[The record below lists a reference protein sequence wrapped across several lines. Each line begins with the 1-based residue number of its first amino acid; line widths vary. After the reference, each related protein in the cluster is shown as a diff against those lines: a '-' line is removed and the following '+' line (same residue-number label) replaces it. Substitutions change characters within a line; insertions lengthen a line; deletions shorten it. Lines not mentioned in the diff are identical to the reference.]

1 MLSERSSLLSAL
13 VEVLPIEVFDV
24 QVTPNYGLF
33 RAQLQR
39 LSISLSLIDLLIVAY
54 ALVLERTLVN
64 PE

>member
-24 QVTPNYGLF
+24 RVTPNYGLF

>member
-1 MLSERSSLLSAL
+1 MLSERSSLVSAL

-24 QVTPNYGLF
+24 QVTPNYCLF

-39 LSISLSLIDLLIVAY
+39 LSISLSLIDLLIVAH
-54 ALVLERTLVN
+54 ALVLERILVN